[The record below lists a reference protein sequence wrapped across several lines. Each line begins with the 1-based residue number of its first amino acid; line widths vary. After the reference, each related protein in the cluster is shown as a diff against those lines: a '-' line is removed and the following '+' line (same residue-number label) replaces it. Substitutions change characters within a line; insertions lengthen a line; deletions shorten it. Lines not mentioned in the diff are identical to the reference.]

1 MSRKATQLR
10 KELEQLKRAVKAAG
24 TDTVTFTMK
33 NGSLETLT
41 SAQLASDDL
50 YTSWVYHNADPDIA
64 ANDGSK
70 LHALSQAVEGT
81 LNKPFEPWVFLKARI
96 ASKREEGNGKDG

>member
-1 MSRKATQLR
+1 
-10 KELEQLKRAVKAAG
+10 
-24 TDTVTFTMK
+24 MK

-64 ANDGSK
+64 ASDGSK

-81 LNKPFEPWVFLKARI
+81 LDQPFEPWVLFKVHIEAMNI
-96 ASKREEGNGKDG
+96 EV